1 MSEKQKTLKARL
13 LALARKRKFK
23 KEFRDE
29 DAGVGLPPLTKGEIA
44 EMKLE
49 EKREKKRD
57 KIAKEKKLKQPSRL
71 LNPYKRGGGLPD
83 SVFEEFKKQMEK
95 KEKRKKKQ
103 PSKRLRPGGG
113 AGIPNRL
120 LKGGLNNFRNRIK

>member
-1 MSEKQKTLKARL
+1 MSKKKQKALKAKL
-13 LALARKRKFK
+13 LALVRKRKFK

-49 EKREKKRD
+49 EKKERKRD

-71 LNPYKRGGGLPD
+71 LNPYKQGGGLPN
-83 SVFEEFKKQMEK
+83 S
-95 KEKRKKKQ
+95 
-103 PSKRLRPGGG
+103 L
-113 AGIPNRL
+113 I
-120 LKGGLNNFRNRIK
+120 KGGFNNYRNRIK

>member
-49 EKREKKRD
+49 EKRERKRD

-95 KEKRKKKQ
+95 KAKKKKGGR
-103 PSKRLRPGGG
+103 SGG